1 MTEQTT
7 KKESPVKRLKNNIY
21 FKIGTII
28 IIVLLL
34 LVPTSMIESLI
45 TERESTQSLT
55 ISEVS
60 SKWAE
65 KQTITGPFISIPYN
79 RYMKE
84 STGKDSVQ
92 KTVQIR
98 EYLHILPSQ
107 LNISGTINPEKR
119 YRGIYEVVVYNSKL
133 NISGTFTMVDVKS
146 MDIDPHNILFDKAEF
161 VVGID
166 DLRGIEDEVNLL
178 WNNEKISF
186 NPGITSSDVVNT
198 GINALLNIVPSDST
212 VYNFTLSLDL
222 NGSQLLYFTPV
233 GKVTDIALTSEWSN
247 PSFNGA
253 FLPDSREVNEK
264 GFVAKWNVLHL
275 NRNFPQSW
283 TNNRHTIYNS
293 SFGIDLLLPVD
304 NYQKSYR
311 SVRYAILFIGLTFL
325 IFFFIEVLHK
335 VFIHPIQYILV
346 GVALIVFYT
355 LLLSISEHLHYNFAF
370 IISAIATLLLI
381 AGYVRAIL
389 RSGSFTMLISGIL
402 TVLYTFIFVIIQLQD
417 YALLIGS
424 VGLFIIVGLV
434 MYFSRK
440 IDWYSLNLMIR
451 KNNVQMLIYA
461 VQLTHHRYGMYE

>member
-1 MTEQTT
+1 MLRSECMTEQTT

-45 TERESTQSLT
+45 TERESTQNLA

-222 NGSQLLYFTPV
+222 KGSQLLYFTPV

-440 IDWYSLNLMIR
+440 IDWYSLNLND
-451 KNNVQMLIYA
+451 KK
-461 VQLTHHRYGMYE
+461 E